1 MKSTVGGNPL
11 FYILALSLFM
21 SCSDRDD
28 TIHVICGVNDPTEE
42 LAWLKAEITIR
53 RRDVSE
59 EAKYQYISQAVWE
72 GSTVFL
78 YRNCDP
84 KGNSI
89 IPVYSCEGE
98 LLGEIGKNFVLD
110 DFSNLLILFKP
121 LDFVCD

>member
-1 MKSTVGGNPL
+1 MKSTVGGNPF
-11 FYILALSLFM
+11 FYILAFSVFM
-21 SCSDRDD
+21 SCSDQDD
-28 TIHVICGVNDPTEE
+28 SINVICDVNDPTEE

-59 EAKYQYISQAVWE
+59 EAKYHYISKAVME

-89 IPVYSCEGE
+89 IPVYTCDGE
-98 LLGEIGKNFVLD
+98 LLGEIGKKFSLD
-110 DFSNLLILFKP
+110 DFSNLLLIFKP